1 MEFYLV
7 LSGMKN
13 LDSVRDF
20 PEALLGK
27 MEPNMD
33 RSIRKNILEE
43 LSLKQKPDVRR
54 KNQLG
59 QPQWEPHR
67 QRK

>member
-1 MEFYLV
+1 MELYLV

-43 LSLKQKPDVRR
+43 LSLK
-54 KNQLG
+54 
-59 QPQWEPHR
+59 
-67 QRK
+67 